1 MTKRVPTQTTGGEAD
16 PLLYSRVGAVALI
29 VLNRPE
35 RRNAL
40 DVPTTRKLVAAVA
53 RANSDPS
60 VGAIVI
66 TGNGPAF
73 CAGFDKKAPPEP
85 LDEGGRRPNPG
96 SILMSKG
103 DQNWP
108 LMLQQSKPS
117 IIAMNGSAI
126 GLGVTLTLSADIR
139 IAATDATFSF
149 PFVRLGAM
157 PEIGA
162 SGLLPRLVGFG
173 RALDLCLRAATINA
187 DEAERIGLVTSVV
200 PSESLRQEAIAM
212 AGMIAEFPGLQVK
225 LTKGMFY
232 DNVGEPSVEEIVR
245 REGRAFVRLL
255 KTLKRD
261 KPVQD

>member
-1 MTKRVPTQTTGGEAD
+1 MTKHVPSQAQGDEAD
-16 PLLYSRVGAVALI
+16 PILYSREGAVALI
-29 VLNRPE
+29 VLNRPK

-53 RANSDPS
+53 RANSDPG
-60 VGAIVI
+60 VGAMVI

-85 LDEGGRRPNPG
+85 RDENGRRPNPG
-96 SILMSKG
+96 AVLMSKG
-103 DQNWP
+103 DQNWS

-162 SGLLPRLVGFG
+162 TGLLPRLVGFG
-173 RALDLCLRAATINA
+173 RALDLCLRAATIDA
-187 DEAERIGLVTSVV
+187 REAERIGLVTSVV
-200 PSESLRQEAIAM
+200 PTENLRQEAIAM
-212 AGMIAEFPGLQVK
+212 AAMIAEFPAVQIR
-225 LTKGMFY
+225 LTKGLFY
-232 DNVGEPSVEEIVR
+232 DNAGEPSVEAIVR
-245 REGRAFVRLL
+245 REGKAFVRLL
-255 KTLKRD
+255 SMIKRD
-261 KPVQD
+261 KFVQD